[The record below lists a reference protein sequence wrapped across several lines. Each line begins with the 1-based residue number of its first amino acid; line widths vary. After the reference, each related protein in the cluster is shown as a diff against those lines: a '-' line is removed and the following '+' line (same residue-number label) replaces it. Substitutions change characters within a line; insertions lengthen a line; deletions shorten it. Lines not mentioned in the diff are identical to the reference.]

1 MRKLRNKRIPV
12 SLYILVPLIF
22 TGIAIISS
30 LVTYH
35 ATIYHLHRGPA
46 AIQYIFLWVAI
57 TIIAC
62 LICSYIVISRI
73 LNPVVKF
80 ITTSEEIIAADPS
93 EPKSSRLDK
102 SNPAYYTEVFDKITD
117 ILGKMEARELFPR
130 IIGQSLGMRDL
141 FGKVLK
147 VAPTDTTVLI
157 MGESGT
163 GKELIATAVYEHSQR
178 KGLPFIKLNCVAIP
192 EGLLESE
199 LFGHEKGAFTG
210 AVARKTGKFELADGG
225 TIFLD
230 EIGDM
235 PQATQAKLLRTL
247 QEKEIERVGGNGPIK
262 VDVRFIA
269 ATNKNLEA
277 LVKEGK
283 FREDLYFRLSA
294 FPITIPALR
303 DRREDIIL
311 LCQYFL
317 AATDRKLSSA
327 VQQALLGY
335 SWPGN
340 VRELQ
345 NVLSRAEVLAGK
357 DGDIAV
363 TNLPAHLQQ
372 YYPAATI
379 AGPDLNTIDD
389 RLHSIEKG
397 LIIEALERTRGIQA
411 RAAELLGINQRSLWH
426 RIKKFNIDV
435 ESLKNS

>member
-1 MRKLRNKRIPV
+1 VRKLRNKRIPV

-35 ATIYHLHRGPA
+35 ATIYHLHRGSA
-46 AIQYIFLWVAI
+46 AILNIFLWVAI

-62 LICSYIVISRI
+62 LICSYIVIARI

-80 ITTSEEIIAADPS
+80 ITTSEEILAADSS

-102 SNPAYYTEVFDKITD
+102 ANPAYYTEVFDKITD

-130 IIGQSLGMRDL
+130 IIGQSIGMRDL
-141 FGKVLK
+141 FGKILK

-163 GKELIATAVYEHSQR
+163 GKELIATAVYEHSRR

-283 FREDLYFRLSA
+283 FREDLYFRLCA

-303 DRREDIIL
+303 DRREDIPL
-311 LCQYFL
+311 LSQYFL
-317 AATDRKLSSA
+317 AADRKLASA
-327 VQQALLGY
+327 ALQMLLGY

-345 NVLSRAEVLAGK
+345 NVLARAEVLAGI
-357 DGDIAV
+357 DGDIAIAH
-363 TNLPAHLQQ
+363 LPAHIQQ
-372 YYPAATI
+372 YFPAATI
-379 AGPDLNTIDD
+379 ADPDLNTIDE

-397 LIIEALERTRGIQA
+397 LIIEALGQTRGIQA

-435 ESLKNS
+435 ESLKNG